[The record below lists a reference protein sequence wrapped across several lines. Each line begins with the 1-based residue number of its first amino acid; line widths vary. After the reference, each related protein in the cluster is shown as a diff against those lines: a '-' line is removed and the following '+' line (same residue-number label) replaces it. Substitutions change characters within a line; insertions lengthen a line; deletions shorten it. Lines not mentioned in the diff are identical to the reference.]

1 MILRPVCRWKVD
13 DRYLDGLGA
22 GVEAREAHQAWMQL
36 GQMLH
41 KERQIESLVRGHRDQ
56 LGHVS
61 GPDLGTSSRAEVG
74 ASAGQGVDAGVEQP
88 DELRLEG
95 AGIRKAIDQLLALV
109 GRVGHQATNR
119 LLEAVI
125 VGHGSPRPSEGSLVA
140 GWRVEHGA
148 GQLG

>member
-61 GPDLGTSSRAEVG
+61 GPDLGTSSRAEVRH
-74 ASAGQGVDAGVEQP
+74 P
-88 DELRLEG
+88 P
-95 AGIRKAIDQLLALV
+95 
-109 GRVGHQATNR
+109 GRVLT
-119 LLEAVI
+119 LEWN
-125 VGHGSPRPSEGSLVA
+125 SPMSCASRG
-140 GWRVEHGA
+140 
-148 GQLG
+148 LG